1 MENQLVIG
9 VDFGSDS
16 ARAVV
21 MDARD
26 GRKLGGA
33 DCVYPRWMR
42 GAYCDSARAVF
53 RQHPL
58 DYLEAFE
65 RCVRDA
71 LENAGTGAAED
82 VKAIAVDTTGS
93 TPAPIGMDGLPLA
106 MHEEYKDDP
115 NAMFYMWKDHSAN
128 EEAALVNAV
137 LSNFEN
143 EDYTRFQG
151 KYSSEWWW
159 AKILHARR
167 VAPKMCAQA
176 VTWVEHSDWIPSLLT
191 GRTAPTRLFRNA
203 CGAGHKALWHSDF
216 GGLPSQRALEMI
228 DPYLAQIAATY
239 GVPQIAG
246 SVVGKLTPEWAR
258 RLGLGEDVVVGGGSF
273 DAHAG
278 AVGAGVKP
286 KTLVKV
292 VGTSTVDLL
301 VEERDVL
308 RGKDVQDVCGQAEN
322 SIIPGYT
329 GIESGQAAFGD
340 IFSWYR
346 KVMLWPVRDFL
357 AQQENLDEAEKE
369 RLAGAYARQVIGR
382 LEEECMRAPI
392 NMDITALDWLNG
404 RRYPMV
410 NEAARGMIGGLTL
423 GATAPQIFAALAM
436 STVFGSRRILE
447 SMVARGLQ
455 IDEIITVGG
464 VAKKAPYIMQMMAD
478 VINRPIMV
486 SRAEQCCATGAAIY
500 AAVAAGIYPD
510 VLTASRHMSERIEK
524 TYAPDPSRKMQYDLL
539 YKKYLNLCRHAET
552 IQMELSSLTQ
562 GGGL

>member
-1 MENQLVIG
+1 MEKQLVIG

-16 ARAVV
+16 ARAIV
-21 MDARD
+21 MDAQD
-26 GRKLGGA
+26 GKKLGGA
-33 DCVYPRWMR
+33 DCAYPRWMR
-42 GAYCDSARAVF
+42 GAYCDSARAIF

-65 RCVRDA
+65 RCVRGA
-71 LENAGTGAAED
+71 LESAGADAAAH
-82 VKAIAVDTTGS
+82 VKGIAVDTTGS
-93 TPAPIGMDGLPLA
+93 TPAPVDKDGLPLA
-106 MHEEYKDDP
+106 MREEFRDNP

-128 EEAALVNAV
+128 EEAALVNEV

-151 KYSSEWWW
+151 RYSSEWWW

-167 VAPKMCAQA
+167 VAPDVCAQA

-191 GRTAPTRLFRNA
+191 GRTSPARLFRNA

-216 GGLPSQRALEMI
+216 GGLPSARALETI
-228 DPYLAQIAATY
+228 DPYLARIANTY
-239 GVPQIAG
+239 AAPQIAG
-246 SVVGKLTPEWAR
+246 SVVGTLTPEWAR
-258 RLGLGEDVVVGGGSF
+258 RLGLPESVVVGGGSF

-322 SIIPGYT
+322 SIIPGYI

-340 IFSWYR
+340 IFSWFR
-346 KVMLWPVRDFL
+346 KVMMWPVRDFL
-357 AQQENLDEAEKE
+357 SQLDGPDAAEKE
-369 RLAGAYARQVIGR
+369 RLADAYEKQAIAR
-382 LEEECMRAPI
+382 LEEECTRAPI

-423 GATAPQIFAALAM
+423 GATAPQLFAALAM

-455 IDEIITVGG
+455 IDQIITVGG

-478 VINRPIMV
+478 AINRPIMV

-510 VLTASRHMSERIEK
+510 VLSASRAMCERIEK
-524 TYAPDPSRKMQYDLL
+524 TYTPDLSRKAQYDLL
-539 YKKYLNLCRHAET
+539 YKKYLNLCRHGET
-552 IQMELSSLTQ
+552 IQMELSALEQ
-562 GGGL
+562 GAEA